1 MDMAC
6 HVVLG
11 ELHIVKWSSSFSSS
25 LFFFSFEINNLLHRA
40 RRQSMVAKR
49 VQGTTTLRCT
59 LYMHLLH
66 YLSMRQRSAGTKRK
80 EWLLIEKGRWPSFQ
94 HMYLPCQLHSY
105 STFHALIK
113 QPSHITCK
121 ITDTI
126 LSTPVRPSFRKAPVT
141 STMSQSS
148 MWKGQG
154 QFMLSQ
160 SLLVGLPRITSLTR
174 CRWEARC
181 KGTPPFPPLNGLT
194 TLWSYLSLFT
204 SDT

>member
-1 MDMAC
+1 
-6 HVVLG
+6 
-11 ELHIVKWSSSFSSS
+11 
-25 LFFFSFEINNLLHRA
+25 
-40 RRQSMVAKR
+40 MVAKR

-141 STMSQSS
+141 STMSRSS
-148 MWKGQG
+148 TWKGQG
-154 QFMLSQ
+154 QFILFQ
-160 SLLVGLPRITSLTR
+160 SLLVGLARIASLTR
-174 CRWEARC
+174 CRWGARHPTC
-181 KGTPPFPPLNGLT
+181 EQVLGLFLVGCREPGTLKWLLTIGCLNMWLQGNL
-194 TLWSYLSLFT
+194 
-204 SDT
+204 